1 MIDFNKKIYNSNKF
15 RSSAIKFKETGRY
28 CAYPIGTS
36 EYTQFWDEEKRRCLE
51 GYTAPDGDYISGYNY
66 FYLNYCPIERIVYED
81 KMNKKGQMEK
91 VRSRKIDFPDF
102 YDYDYYYFQAIDN
115 AEELGKHLCVLKS
128 RRKGFS
134 YKNASLACRNYYLI
148 PNSKS
153 YIYASDET
161 FLLGD
166 GIMSKV
172 SMYMS
177 FIDENTAFA
186 KKRTVNKTLHKRAG
200 FYAKDEYGN
209 EIEMGYKSEIIAKSL
224 KDDPSRVRGKAG
236 KLIIFEEA
244 GSFSELGAAWSIA
257 RPSVEQDG
265 IAFGLMIAFGC
276 VCAGSRVWT
285 ADGDCVNIE
294 DLTFEDGIM
303 GWDTYQA
310 VPQNISNINPPSK
323 KECLK
328 ITTNT
333 GRYIKCSID
342 HPLLWSTPGKT
353 KRVSGK
359 RKEGEYMKSW
369 LWHRADLCKV
379 GDQIGIIDEIPF
391 FGKNKMWEPRV
402 IGWLI
407 GDGSYG
413 KNKTPR
419 LSNCDKNIL
428 NYIEDNFNTSLE
440 RTYITKEGKEYKE
453 LRIKGI
459 CPKLRE
465 LGIYGQTKHNKRLPL
480 NIHTYDRNT
489 LTELIGGLF
498 DADGYVRID
507 KDGRVRLILTQC
519 QKEIL
524 LEVQE
529 VLLHFGV
536 HCIIRHIKSD
546 NREHYSNGRLIKN
559 KSGEW
564 RLEINDITSVSKFA
578 DNIELTVGYKQAAL
592 DFIYAY
598 TQNHLAKHRKYVNGV
613 HAEKIVKIES
623 IGLQPIYNLTAKEQN
638 NYIVNGIITHNTGGD
653 DKKNNFT
660 TLKDMFYHPDG
671 YNCIGFDNIW
681 DNGATEKCGFFCPQ
695 YTNLANIDKDG
706 NRLYMDKDG
715 NTKTKEALSYILS
728 LRKEVVENA
737 SNSSTVDR
745 YVAENCLDKD
755 TWISTEDGVMR
766 IKDNPKAWITGIK
779 KEYKITTNDGTELL
793 LTDNHK
799 IFNGIEYKEL
809 KDYKVG
815 DTIKYYNTIF
825 SDLYQYV
832 QVPGLIPAT
841 NTSILIDEE
850 WARFIGLFMGD
861 GCFYGP
867 TGKII
872 ITCDKKD
879 TESIEWIKVFFNSN
893 FGNCVETP
901 IGKNKGGVELSVARK
916 NSIGIFKALGLLE
929 SKSNGQLKR
938 KVCIP
943 EYIMK
948 SPKSVISA
956 FLQGLFDSDGYSSKD
971 GNHIGFFNKN
981 KQVLLDIQFL
991 LRGFDI
997 HASINSREAVNG
1009 SGYKYIEN
1017 KLNIRKIDIPKFRDE
1032 INFISLRKR
1041 KNIENSQ
1048 PLRKLRDYSY
1058 GIITSI
1064 EFIKEDEVWDI
1075 NTETHAL
1082 SANGIWVHNCIT
1094 PAEASLSFNGNIFP
1108 KKELQQHL
1116 ANIRTNKQLQNH
1128 KQIGDLIFTET
1139 GELKWIH
1146 KKTGDITHYPLEKE
1160 DDPTGSIVIWE
1171 HPVVDA
1177 PSGLYIAGIDSY
1189 DYDESSTTSLG
1200 SCIIYKRFQNFE
1212 SYSDIIV
1219 AEYTGRPKTAEDF
1232 YENVRKLLMYY
1243 NARAM
1248 YENQN
1253 KGIFVYF
1260 TNKHCDYLLADQPD
1274 IINDIVTT
1282 TKVNRKKGCH
1292 MNKQIK
1298 QWGEGLIKDWLN
1310 DENSAGKK
1318 NLYNI
1323 LSEPLLQE
1331 LISYNDVGNFDR
1343 VMTLMQIMIYRES
1356 LYNVVVKEKEKE
1368 NKNQMLFDGP
1378 IFAQNWFD
1386 TDNEQHYD
1394 DNVYT
1399 F

>member
-1 MIDFNKKIYNSNKF
+1 MIDFNKKIYNSDKF

-186 KKRTVNKTLHKRAG
+186 KKRTINKTLHKRAG

-265 IAFGLMIAFGC
+265 IAFGLMIAFG
-276 VCAGSRVWT
+276 
-285 ADGDCVNIE
+285 
-294 DLTFEDGIM
+294 
-303 GWDTYQA
+303 
-310 VPQNISNINPPSK
+310 
-323 KECLK
+323 
-328 ITTNT
+328 
-333 GRYIKCSID
+333 
-342 HPLLWSTPGKT
+342 
-353 KRVSGK
+353 
-359 RKEGEYMKSW
+359 
-369 LWHRADLCKV
+369 
-379 GDQIGIIDEIPF
+379 
-391 FGKNKMWEPRV
+391 
-402 IGWLI
+402 
-407 GDGSYG
+407 
-413 KNKTPR
+413 
-419 LSNCDKNIL
+419 
-428 NYIEDNFNTSLE
+428 
-440 RTYITKEGKEYKE
+440 
-453 LRIKGI
+453 
-459 CPKLRE
+459 
-465 LGIYGQTKHNKRLPL
+465 
-480 NIHTYDRNT
+480 
-489 LTELIGGLF
+489 
-498 DADGYVRID
+498 
-507 KDGRVRLILTQC
+507 
-519 QKEIL
+519 
-524 LEVQE
+524 
-529 VLLHFGV
+529 
-536 HCIIRHIKSD
+536 
-546 NREHYSNGRLIKN
+546 
-559 KSGEW
+559 
-564 RLEINDITSVSKFA
+564 
-578 DNIELTVGYKQAAL
+578 
-592 DFIYAY
+592 
-598 TQNHLAKHRKYVNGV
+598 
-613 HAEKIVKIES
+613 
-623 IGLQPIYNLTAKEQN
+623 
-638 NYIVNGIITHNTGGD
+638 TGGD

-671 YNCIGFDNIW
+671 YNCVGFDNIW

-793 LTDNHK
+793 LTDNHR
-799 IFNGIEYKEL
+799 IFNGVEYKEL

-971 GNHIGFFNKN
+971 GNHVGFFNKD
-981 KQVLLDIQFL
+981 KQILLDIQFL

-1094 PAEASLSFNGNIFP
+1094 PAEACLSFNGNIFP

-1378 IFAQNWFD
+1378 IFAQNWFN

>member
-1 MIDFNKKIYNSNKF
+1 MIDFNKKIYNSDKF

-265 IAFGLMIAFGC
+265 IAFGLMIAFG
-276 VCAGSRVWT
+276 
-285 ADGDCVNIE
+285 
-294 DLTFEDGIM
+294 
-303 GWDTYQA
+303 
-310 VPQNISNINPPSK
+310 
-323 KECLK
+323 
-328 ITTNT
+328 
-333 GRYIKCSID
+333 
-342 HPLLWSTPGKT
+342 
-353 KRVSGK
+353 
-359 RKEGEYMKSW
+359 
-369 LWHRADLCKV
+369 
-379 GDQIGIIDEIPF
+379 
-391 FGKNKMWEPRV
+391 
-402 IGWLI
+402 
-407 GDGSYG
+407 
-413 KNKTPR
+413 
-419 LSNCDKNIL
+419 
-428 NYIEDNFNTSLE
+428 
-440 RTYITKEGKEYKE
+440 
-453 LRIKGI
+453 
-459 CPKLRE
+459 
-465 LGIYGQTKHNKRLPL
+465 
-480 NIHTYDRNT
+480 
-489 LTELIGGLF
+489 
-498 DADGYVRID
+498 
-507 KDGRVRLILTQC
+507 
-519 QKEIL
+519 
-524 LEVQE
+524 
-529 VLLHFGV
+529 
-536 HCIIRHIKSD
+536 
-546 NREHYSNGRLIKN
+546 
-559 KSGEW
+559 
-564 RLEINDITSVSKFA
+564 
-578 DNIELTVGYKQAAL
+578 
-592 DFIYAY
+592 
-598 TQNHLAKHRKYVNGV
+598 
-613 HAEKIVKIES
+613 
-623 IGLQPIYNLTAKEQN
+623 
-638 NYIVNGIITHNTGGD
+638 TGGD

-695 YTNLANIDKDG
+695 YTNLANIDKNG

-799 IFNGIEYKEL
+799 IFNGVEYKEL

-901 IGKNKGGVELSVARK
+901 IGKNKGGVELSVSRK

-929 SKSNGQLKR
+929 FKSNGQLKR

-971 GNHIGFFNKN
+971 GNHIGFFNKD
-981 KQVLLDIQFL
+981 KQILLDIQFL

-1017 KLNIRKIDIPKFRDE
+1017 KLNIRKIDIPKFRNE

-1041 KNIENSQ
+1041 ENIENSQ

-1094 PAEASLSFNGNIFP
+1094 PAEACLSFNGNIFP

>member
-1 MIDFNKKIYNSNKF
+1 MVDFTKKIKNSSKF
-15 RSSAIKFKETGRY
+15 RQSAIRFKESGSY
-28 CAYPIGTS
+28 CLYPIGTS

-285 ADGDCVNIE
+285 ADGNCVNIE

-407 GDGSYG
+407 GDGIYG

-564 RLEINDITSVSKFA
+564 RLEINDITSVSKFV

-671 YNCIGFDNIW
+671 YNCVGFDNIW

-745 YVAENCLDKD
+745 YVAENC
-755 TWISTEDGVMR
+755 
-766 IKDNPKAWITGIK
+766 
-779 KEYKITTNDGTELL
+779 
-793 LTDNHK
+793 
-799 IFNGIEYKEL
+799 
-809 KDYKVG
+809 
-815 DTIKYYNTIF
+815 
-825 SDLYQYV
+825 
-832 QVPGLIPAT
+832 
-841 NTSILIDEE
+841 
-850 WARFIGLFMGD
+850 
-861 GCFYGP
+861 
-867 TGKII
+867 
-872 ITCDKKD
+872 
-879 TESIEWIKVFFNSN
+879 
-893 FGNCVETP
+893 
-901 IGKNKGGVELSVARK
+901 
-916 NSIGIFKALGLLE
+916 
-929 SKSNGQLKR
+929 
-938 KVCIP
+938 
-943 EYIMK
+943 
-948 SPKSVISA
+948 
-956 FLQGLFDSDGYSSKD
+956 
-971 GNHIGFFNKN
+971 
-981 KQVLLDIQFL
+981 
-991 LRGFDI
+991 
-997 HASINSREAVNG
+997 
-1009 SGYKYIEN
+1009 
-1017 KLNIRKIDIPKFRDE
+1017 
-1032 INFISLRKR
+1032 
-1041 KNIENSQ
+1041 
-1048 PLRKLRDYSY
+1048 
-1058 GIITSI
+1058 
-1064 EFIKEDEVWDI
+1064 
-1075 NTETHAL
+1075 
-1082 SANGIWVHNCIT
+1082 IT
-1094 PAEASLSFNGNIFP
+1094 PAEACLSFNGNIFP

>member
-1 MIDFNKKIYNSNKF
+1 MIDFNKKIYNSDKF

-186 KKRTVNKTLHKRAG
+186 KKRTINKTLHKRAG

-265 IAFGLMIAFGC
+265 IAFGLMIAFG
-276 VCAGSRVWT
+276 
-285 ADGDCVNIE
+285 
-294 DLTFEDGIM
+294 
-303 GWDTYQA
+303 
-310 VPQNISNINPPSK
+310 
-323 KECLK
+323 
-328 ITTNT
+328 
-333 GRYIKCSID
+333 
-342 HPLLWSTPGKT
+342 
-353 KRVSGK
+353 
-359 RKEGEYMKSW
+359 
-369 LWHRADLCKV
+369 
-379 GDQIGIIDEIPF
+379 
-391 FGKNKMWEPRV
+391 
-402 IGWLI
+402 
-407 GDGSYG
+407 
-413 KNKTPR
+413 
-419 LSNCDKNIL
+419 
-428 NYIEDNFNTSLE
+428 
-440 RTYITKEGKEYKE
+440 
-453 LRIKGI
+453 
-459 CPKLRE
+459 
-465 LGIYGQTKHNKRLPL
+465 
-480 NIHTYDRNT
+480 
-489 LTELIGGLF
+489 
-498 DADGYVRID
+498 
-507 KDGRVRLILTQC
+507 
-519 QKEIL
+519 
-524 LEVQE
+524 
-529 VLLHFGV
+529 
-536 HCIIRHIKSD
+536 
-546 NREHYSNGRLIKN
+546 
-559 KSGEW
+559 
-564 RLEINDITSVSKFA
+564 
-578 DNIELTVGYKQAAL
+578 
-592 DFIYAY
+592 
-598 TQNHLAKHRKYVNGV
+598 
-613 HAEKIVKIES
+613 
-623 IGLQPIYNLTAKEQN
+623 
-638 NYIVNGIITHNTGGD
+638 TGGD

-671 YNCIGFDNIW
+671 YNCVGFDNIW

-793 LTDNHK
+793 LTDNHR
-799 IFNGIEYKEL
+799 IFNGVEYKEL

-971 GNHIGFFNKN
+971 GNHVGFFNKD
-981 KQVLLDIQFL
+981 KQILLDIQFL

-1094 PAEASLSFNGNIFP
+1094 PAEACLSFNGNIFP

-1274 IINDIVTT
+1274 IIDDIVTT

-1378 IFAQNWFD
+1378 IFAQNWFN

>member
-1 MIDFNKKIYNSNKF
+1 MIDFNKKIYNSDKF

-265 IAFGLMIAFGC
+265 IAFGLMIAFG
-276 VCAGSRVWT
+276 
-285 ADGDCVNIE
+285 
-294 DLTFEDGIM
+294 
-303 GWDTYQA
+303 
-310 VPQNISNINPPSK
+310 
-323 KECLK
+323 
-328 ITTNT
+328 
-333 GRYIKCSID
+333 
-342 HPLLWSTPGKT
+342 
-353 KRVSGK
+353 
-359 RKEGEYMKSW
+359 
-369 LWHRADLCKV
+369 
-379 GDQIGIIDEIPF
+379 
-391 FGKNKMWEPRV
+391 
-402 IGWLI
+402 
-407 GDGSYG
+407 
-413 KNKTPR
+413 
-419 LSNCDKNIL
+419 
-428 NYIEDNFNTSLE
+428 
-440 RTYITKEGKEYKE
+440 
-453 LRIKGI
+453 
-459 CPKLRE
+459 
-465 LGIYGQTKHNKRLPL
+465 
-480 NIHTYDRNT
+480 
-489 LTELIGGLF
+489 
-498 DADGYVRID
+498 
-507 KDGRVRLILTQC
+507 
-519 QKEIL
+519 
-524 LEVQE
+524 
-529 VLLHFGV
+529 
-536 HCIIRHIKSD
+536 
-546 NREHYSNGRLIKN
+546 
-559 KSGEW
+559 
-564 RLEINDITSVSKFA
+564 
-578 DNIELTVGYKQAAL
+578 
-592 DFIYAY
+592 
-598 TQNHLAKHRKYVNGV
+598 
-613 HAEKIVKIES
+613 
-623 IGLQPIYNLTAKEQN
+623 
-638 NYIVNGIITHNTGGD
+638 TGGD

-671 YNCIGFDNIW
+671 YNCVGFDNIW

-793 LTDNHK
+793 LTDNHR
-799 IFNGIEYKEL
+799 IFNGVEYKEL

-850 WARFIGLFMGD
+850 WARFIGLFMGN

-971 GNHIGFFNKN
+971 GNHIGFFNKD
-981 KQVLLDIQFL
+981 KQILLDIQFL

-1058 GIITSI
+1058 GTITSI

-1094 PAEASLSFNGNIFP
+1094 PAEACLSFNGNIFP

>member
-1 MIDFNKKIYNSNKF
+1 MIDFNKKIYNSDKF

-265 IAFGLMIAFGC
+265 IAFGLMIAFG
-276 VCAGSRVWT
+276 
-285 ADGDCVNIE
+285 
-294 DLTFEDGIM
+294 
-303 GWDTYQA
+303 
-310 VPQNISNINPPSK
+310 
-323 KECLK
+323 
-328 ITTNT
+328 
-333 GRYIKCSID
+333 
-342 HPLLWSTPGKT
+342 
-353 KRVSGK
+353 
-359 RKEGEYMKSW
+359 
-369 LWHRADLCKV
+369 
-379 GDQIGIIDEIPF
+379 
-391 FGKNKMWEPRV
+391 
-402 IGWLI
+402 
-407 GDGSYG
+407 
-413 KNKTPR
+413 
-419 LSNCDKNIL
+419 
-428 NYIEDNFNTSLE
+428 
-440 RTYITKEGKEYKE
+440 
-453 LRIKGI
+453 
-459 CPKLRE
+459 
-465 LGIYGQTKHNKRLPL
+465 
-480 NIHTYDRNT
+480 
-489 LTELIGGLF
+489 
-498 DADGYVRID
+498 
-507 KDGRVRLILTQC
+507 
-519 QKEIL
+519 
-524 LEVQE
+524 
-529 VLLHFGV
+529 
-536 HCIIRHIKSD
+536 
-546 NREHYSNGRLIKN
+546 
-559 KSGEW
+559 
-564 RLEINDITSVSKFA
+564 
-578 DNIELTVGYKQAAL
+578 
-592 DFIYAY
+592 
-598 TQNHLAKHRKYVNGV
+598 
-613 HAEKIVKIES
+613 
-623 IGLQPIYNLTAKEQN
+623 
-638 NYIVNGIITHNTGGD
+638 TGGD

-671 YNCIGFDNIW
+671 YNCVGFDNIW

-793 LTDNHK
+793 LTDNHR
-799 IFNGIEYKEL
+799 IFNGVEYKEL

-971 GNHIGFFNKN
+971 GNHIGFFNKD
-981 KQVLLDIQFL
+981 KQILLDIQFL

-1048 PLRKLRDYSY
+1048 PLHKLRDYSY

-1094 PAEASLSFNGNIFP
+1094 PAEACLSFNGNIFP

>member
-1 MIDFNKKIYNSNKF
+1 MVDFTKKIKNSSKF
-15 RSSAIKFKETGRY
+15 RQAAIRFKESGSY
-28 CAYPIGTS
+28 CLYPIGTS
-36 EYTQFWDEEKRRCLE
+36 EYTQYWDEEKRRCLE

-265 IAFGLMIAFGC
+265 IAFGLMIAFG
-276 VCAGSRVWT
+276 
-285 ADGDCVNIE
+285 
-294 DLTFEDGIM
+294 
-303 GWDTYQA
+303 
-310 VPQNISNINPPSK
+310 
-323 KECLK
+323 
-328 ITTNT
+328 
-333 GRYIKCSID
+333 
-342 HPLLWSTPGKT
+342 
-353 KRVSGK
+353 
-359 RKEGEYMKSW
+359 
-369 LWHRADLCKV
+369 
-379 GDQIGIIDEIPF
+379 
-391 FGKNKMWEPRV
+391 
-402 IGWLI
+402 
-407 GDGSYG
+407 
-413 KNKTPR
+413 
-419 LSNCDKNIL
+419 
-428 NYIEDNFNTSLE
+428 
-440 RTYITKEGKEYKE
+440 
-453 LRIKGI
+453 
-459 CPKLRE
+459 
-465 LGIYGQTKHNKRLPL
+465 
-480 NIHTYDRNT
+480 
-489 LTELIGGLF
+489 
-498 DADGYVRID
+498 
-507 KDGRVRLILTQC
+507 
-519 QKEIL
+519 
-524 LEVQE
+524 
-529 VLLHFGV
+529 
-536 HCIIRHIKSD
+536 
-546 NREHYSNGRLIKN
+546 
-559 KSGEW
+559 
-564 RLEINDITSVSKFA
+564 
-578 DNIELTVGYKQAAL
+578 
-592 DFIYAY
+592 
-598 TQNHLAKHRKYVNGV
+598 
-613 HAEKIVKIES
+613 
-623 IGLQPIYNLTAKEQN
+623 
-638 NYIVNGIITHNTGGD
+638 TGGD

-799 IFNGIEYKEL
+799 IFNGVEYKEL

-879 TESIEWIKVFFNSN
+879 TESIEWIKIFFNSN

-901 IGKNKGGVELSVARK
+901 IGKNKGGIELSVARK

-971 GNHIGFFNKN
+971 GSHVGFFNKD
-981 KQVLLDIQFL
+981 KQILLDIQFL

-1009 SGYKYIEN
+1009 SGYKYTEN

-1094 PAEASLSFNGNIFP
+1094 PAEACLSFNGNIFP

-1368 NKNQMLFDGP
+1368 NKNQMLFNGP

-1386 TDNEQHYD
+1386 TDDEQHYD

>member
-1 MIDFNKKIYNSNKF
+1 
-15 RSSAIKFKETGRY
+15 
-28 CAYPIGTS
+28 
-36 EYTQFWDEEKRRCLE
+36 
-51 GYTAPDGDYISGYNY
+51 
-66 FYLNYCPIERIVYED
+66 
-81 KMNKKGQMEK
+81 
-91 VRSRKIDFPDF
+91 
-102 YDYDYYYFQAIDN
+102 
-115 AEELGKHLCVLKS
+115 
-128 RRKGFS
+128 
-134 YKNASLACRNYYLI
+134 
-148 PNSKS
+148 
-153 YIYASDET
+153 
-161 FLLGD
+161 
-166 GIMSKV
+166 
-172 SMYMS
+172 MS

-265 IAFGLMIAFGC
+265 IAFGLMIAFG
-276 VCAGSRVWT
+276 
-285 ADGDCVNIE
+285 
-294 DLTFEDGIM
+294 
-303 GWDTYQA
+303 
-310 VPQNISNINPPSK
+310 
-323 KECLK
+323 
-328 ITTNT
+328 
-333 GRYIKCSID
+333 
-342 HPLLWSTPGKT
+342 
-353 KRVSGK
+353 
-359 RKEGEYMKSW
+359 
-369 LWHRADLCKV
+369 
-379 GDQIGIIDEIPF
+379 
-391 FGKNKMWEPRV
+391 
-402 IGWLI
+402 
-407 GDGSYG
+407 
-413 KNKTPR
+413 
-419 LSNCDKNIL
+419 
-428 NYIEDNFNTSLE
+428 
-440 RTYITKEGKEYKE
+440 
-453 LRIKGI
+453 
-459 CPKLRE
+459 
-465 LGIYGQTKHNKRLPL
+465 
-480 NIHTYDRNT
+480 
-489 LTELIGGLF
+489 
-498 DADGYVRID
+498 
-507 KDGRVRLILTQC
+507 
-519 QKEIL
+519 
-524 LEVQE
+524 
-529 VLLHFGV
+529 
-536 HCIIRHIKSD
+536 
-546 NREHYSNGRLIKN
+546 
-559 KSGEW
+559 
-564 RLEINDITSVSKFA
+564 
-578 DNIELTVGYKQAAL
+578 
-592 DFIYAY
+592 
-598 TQNHLAKHRKYVNGV
+598 
-613 HAEKIVKIES
+613 
-623 IGLQPIYNLTAKEQN
+623 
-638 NYIVNGIITHNTGGD
+638 TGGD

-799 IFNGIEYKEL
+799 IFNGVEYKEL

-867 TGKII
+867 TGRII

-901 IGKNKGGVELSVARK
+901 IGKNKGGVELSVSRK

-929 SKSNGQLKR
+929 SKSNGHLKR

-971 GNHIGFFNKN
+971 GSHLGFFNKD
-981 KQVLLDIQFL
+981 KQILLDIQFL

-1094 PAEASLSFNGNIFP
+1094 PAEACLSFNGNIFP

-1128 KQIGDLIFTET
+1128 K
-1139 GELKWIH
+1139 
-1146 KKTGDITHYPLEKE
+1146 
-1160 DDPTGSIVIWE
+1160 
-1171 HPVVDA
+1171 
-1177 PSGLYIAGIDSY
+1177 
-1189 DYDESSTTSLG
+1189 
-1200 SCIIYKRFQNFE
+1200 
-1212 SYSDIIV
+1212 
-1219 AEYTGRPKTAEDF
+1219 
-1232 YENVRKLLMYY
+1232 
-1243 NARAM
+1243 
-1248 YENQN
+1248 
-1253 KGIFVYF
+1253 
-1260 TNKHCDYLLADQPD
+1260 
-1274 IINDIVTT
+1274 
-1282 TKVNRKKGCH
+1282 
-1292 MNKQIK
+1292 
-1298 QWGEGLIKDWLN
+1298 
-1310 DENSAGKK
+1310 
-1318 NLYNI
+1318 
-1323 LSEPLLQE
+1323 
-1331 LISYNDVGNFDR
+1331 
-1343 VMTLMQIMIYRES
+1343 
-1356 LYNVVVKEKEKE
+1356 
-1368 NKNQMLFDGP
+1368 
-1378 IFAQNWFD
+1378 
-1386 TDNEQHYD
+1386 
-1394 DNVYT
+1394 
-1399 F
+1399 

>member
-1 MIDFNKKIYNSNKF
+1 MIDFNKKIYNSDKF

-265 IAFGLMIAFGC
+265 IAFGLMIAFG
-276 VCAGSRVWT
+276 
-285 ADGDCVNIE
+285 
-294 DLTFEDGIM
+294 
-303 GWDTYQA
+303 
-310 VPQNISNINPPSK
+310 
-323 KECLK
+323 
-328 ITTNT
+328 
-333 GRYIKCSID
+333 
-342 HPLLWSTPGKT
+342 
-353 KRVSGK
+353 
-359 RKEGEYMKSW
+359 
-369 LWHRADLCKV
+369 
-379 GDQIGIIDEIPF
+379 
-391 FGKNKMWEPRV
+391 
-402 IGWLI
+402 
-407 GDGSYG
+407 
-413 KNKTPR
+413 
-419 LSNCDKNIL
+419 
-428 NYIEDNFNTSLE
+428 
-440 RTYITKEGKEYKE
+440 
-453 LRIKGI
+453 
-459 CPKLRE
+459 
-465 LGIYGQTKHNKRLPL
+465 
-480 NIHTYDRNT
+480 
-489 LTELIGGLF
+489 
-498 DADGYVRID
+498 
-507 KDGRVRLILTQC
+507 
-519 QKEIL
+519 
-524 LEVQE
+524 
-529 VLLHFGV
+529 
-536 HCIIRHIKSD
+536 
-546 NREHYSNGRLIKN
+546 
-559 KSGEW
+559 
-564 RLEINDITSVSKFA
+564 
-578 DNIELTVGYKQAAL
+578 
-592 DFIYAY
+592 
-598 TQNHLAKHRKYVNGV
+598 
-613 HAEKIVKIES
+613 
-623 IGLQPIYNLTAKEQN
+623 
-638 NYIVNGIITHNTGGD
+638 TGGD

-671 YNCIGFDNIW
+671 YNCVGFDNIW

-793 LTDNHK
+793 LTDNHR
-799 IFNGIEYKEL
+799 IFNGVEYKEL

-850 WARFIGLFMGD
+850 WARFIGLFMGN

-971 GNHIGFFNKN
+971 GNHIGFFNKD
-981 KQVLLDIQFL
+981 KQILLDIQFL

-1048 PLRKLRDYSY
+1048 PLHKLRDYSY

-1094 PAEASLSFNGNIFP
+1094 PAEACLSFNGNIFP

-1128 KQIGDLIFTET
+1128 KQVGDLIFTET

>member
-1 MIDFNKKIYNSNKF
+1 MIDFNKKIYNSDKF

-265 IAFGLMIAFGC
+265 IAFGLMIAFG
-276 VCAGSRVWT
+276 
-285 ADGDCVNIE
+285 
-294 DLTFEDGIM
+294 
-303 GWDTYQA
+303 
-310 VPQNISNINPPSK
+310 
-323 KECLK
+323 
-328 ITTNT
+328 
-333 GRYIKCSID
+333 
-342 HPLLWSTPGKT
+342 
-353 KRVSGK
+353 
-359 RKEGEYMKSW
+359 
-369 LWHRADLCKV
+369 
-379 GDQIGIIDEIPF
+379 
-391 FGKNKMWEPRV
+391 
-402 IGWLI
+402 
-407 GDGSYG
+407 
-413 KNKTPR
+413 
-419 LSNCDKNIL
+419 
-428 NYIEDNFNTSLE
+428 
-440 RTYITKEGKEYKE
+440 
-453 LRIKGI
+453 
-459 CPKLRE
+459 
-465 LGIYGQTKHNKRLPL
+465 
-480 NIHTYDRNT
+480 
-489 LTELIGGLF
+489 
-498 DADGYVRID
+498 
-507 KDGRVRLILTQC
+507 
-519 QKEIL
+519 
-524 LEVQE
+524 
-529 VLLHFGV
+529 
-536 HCIIRHIKSD
+536 
-546 NREHYSNGRLIKN
+546 
-559 KSGEW
+559 
-564 RLEINDITSVSKFA
+564 
-578 DNIELTVGYKQAAL
+578 
-592 DFIYAY
+592 
-598 TQNHLAKHRKYVNGV
+598 
-613 HAEKIVKIES
+613 
-623 IGLQPIYNLTAKEQN
+623 
-638 NYIVNGIITHNTGGD
+638 TGGD

-799 IFNGIEYKEL
+799 IFNGVEYKEL

-867 TGKII
+867 TGRII

-901 IGKNKGGVELSVARK
+901 IGKNKGGVELSVSRK

-929 SKSNGQLKR
+929 SKSNGHLKR

-971 GNHIGFFNKN
+971 GSHLGFFNKD
-981 KQVLLDIQFL
+981 KQILLDIQFL

-1094 PAEASLSFNGNIFP
+1094 PAEACLSFNGNIFP